1 MIVSRYSHYAG
12 SAELRVISS
21 LKDPRYVGWCHI
33 FLFNSRNL
41 SIRGCCEYT
50 AVLVIESPKRQEI
63 IVKDAEVVG
72 ILAALVLTITVAGLA
87 IVDAKLSE
95 PWTEQMGTRQISR
108 IHGFLDQAPLWV

>member
-1 MIVSRYSHYAG
+1 MVPHFLVQQSESINQRL
-12 SAELRVISS
+12 LRV
-21 LKDPRYVGWCHI
+21 
-33 FLFNSRNL
+33 
-41 SIRGCCEYT
+41 YT

-108 IHGFLDQAPLWV
+108 IHGFLDQAPLYTPNQV